1 MCSQPAAPVRPAP
14 RRMTGPLLLALA
26 RRAHAIR
33 IVACSPDAPR
43 DRHGLSYPGI
53 PDSFFLPDGRVGA
66 VPPEKVEAWRREN
79 HARLLDELGIDV
91 LETDE
96 SLVRDTESARREAYP
111 GIPDSFFLPDGRVG
125 AVPPEKVAAWRRE
138 NLPPWMAD
146 GYPLQ
151 QELTPIA
158 PPSPEADAEAR
169 MVALVAAGLTKADAR
184 RVLRREPLL
193 AKMAPAT
200 LVARLDALGAA
211 LPRSVVVKV
220 ARSEPP
226 P

>member
-43 DRHGLSYPGI
+43 DRHGLS
-53 PDSFFLPDGRVGA
+53 
-66 VPPEKVEAWRREN
+66 
-79 HARLLDELGIDV
+79 
-91 LETDE
+91 
-96 SLVRDTESARREAYP
+96 YP

>member
-1 MCSQPAAPVRPAP
+1 
-14 RRMTGPLLLALA
+14 MTGPLLLALA

-33 IVACSPDAPR
+33 IVACSPDAP
-43 DRHGLSYPGI
+43 DRRGLSYPGI

-79 HARLLDELGIDV
+79 
-91 LETDE
+91 
-96 SLVRDTESARREAYP
+96 
-111 GIPDSFFLPDGRVG
+111 
-125 AVPPEKVAAWRRE
+125 
-138 NLPPWMAD
+138 LPPWMAD
-146 GYPLQ
+146 GSPLQ
-151 QELTPIA
+151 QELAPIA

-169 MVALVAAGLTKADAR
+169 VAALVAAGLTEADAR

-211 LPRSVVVKV
+211 LPRSVVAKV
-220 ARSEPP
+220 ARSEPQP
-226 P
+226 

>member
-1 MCSQPAAPVRPAP
+1 
-14 RRMTGPLLLALA
+14 MTGPLLLALA

-33 IVACSPDAPR
+33 IVACSPDAP
-43 DRHGLSYPGI
+43 DRRGLSYPGI

-66 VPPEKVEAWRREN
+66 VPPEKVAAWRREN

-125 AVPPEKVAAWRRE
+125 AVPPEKVEAWRRE

-146 GYPLQ
+146 GSPLQ
-151 QELTPIA
+151 QELAPIA

-169 MVALVAAGLTKADAR
+169 VAALVAVGLTEADAR

-211 LPRSVVVKV
+211 LPRSVVAKV
-220 ARSEPP
+220 ARSEPQP
-226 P
+226 